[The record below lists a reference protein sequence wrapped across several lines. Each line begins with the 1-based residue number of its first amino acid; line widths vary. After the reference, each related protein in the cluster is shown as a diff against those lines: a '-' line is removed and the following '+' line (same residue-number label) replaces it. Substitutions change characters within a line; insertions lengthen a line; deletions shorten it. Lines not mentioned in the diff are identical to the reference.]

1 MSRETLISAYVAALP
16 FSPVAVL
23 AIPGGGCRVETA
35 AAGVPARTS
44 KRLVAQQY
52 YFRSS
57 SHIELVLGAA
67 GLAEGQPIDEEP
79 DSVAALIRSTA
90 RRMGSARWFLI

>member
-1 MSRETLISAYVAALP
+1 VA
-16 FSPVAVL
+16 
-23 AIPGGGCRVETA
+23 GK
-35 AAGVPARTS
+35 TS
-44 KRLVAQQY
+44 KRLVAQPNIISG
-52 YFRSS
+52 SS

-90 RRMGSARWFLI
+90 RRMGSAR